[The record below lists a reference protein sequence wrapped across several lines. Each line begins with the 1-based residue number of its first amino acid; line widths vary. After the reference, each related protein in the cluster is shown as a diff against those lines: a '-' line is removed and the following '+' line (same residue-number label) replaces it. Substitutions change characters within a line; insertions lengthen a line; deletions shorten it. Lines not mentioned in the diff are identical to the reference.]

1 MVRAV
6 LSLVGILATVW
17 VIAMCFGYTTP
28 QVTSLIPSLNRSAL
42 HAADLMR
49 GSVSE
54 NGRGPAEDGADSA
67 PGRPHAAPGTPAQSP
82 PSPTG
87 LPEQPGAAAPH
98 SDEAE
103 IISPDSTAHLNS
115 AHIHEIEQPTP
126 AWAAASG
133 DNAQGFNPNP
143 QAFVAPNPLP
153 AHPHW
158 IWDVG
163 NREFTDVV
171 VTRVDADLVTI
182 ASDTG
187 AAQIDIA
194 LLPGEIRQELHYD
207 PVLAAEAA
215 AARKSQATAATTGGP

>member
-17 VIAMCFGYTTP
+17 VIALCFGYTTP
-28 QVTSLIPSLNRSAL
+28 NVTTLVPGLNRSAM
-42 HAADLMR
+42 HAASLMQ
-49 GSVSE
+49 GSATE
-54 NGRGPAEDGADSA
+54 NGREPAEDGADAA
-67 PGRPHAAPGTPAQSP
+67 PGRPHAGPGSPAQSQ
-82 PSPTG
+82 PSSTG
-87 LPEQPGAAAPH
+87 LPPQPGAAAPH
-98 SDEAE
+98 ADEAE

-126 AWAAASG
+126 AWAAPSG
-133 DNAQGFNPNP
+133 DNAQAFNPNP
-143 QAFVAPNPLP
+143 QAFVPPNPLP
-153 AHPHW
+153 THPHW
-158 IWDVG
+158 TWDVG
-163 NREFTDVV
+163 NREFTNVV

-187 AAQIDIA
+187 TAQIDIA

-215 AARKSQATAATTGGP
+215 ASRKTQATAATTSGP